1 VTGDADEPG
10 EKVALITGGNKGIG
24 FEIARQLG
32 QRGIFV
38 LIGARDET
46 RGQQAAAALTA
57 EGLPVA
63 ALIIDVTDGA
73 SVAHAAGDIGQRHG
87 RMDILVNNAGITGG
101 FRGPPS
107 EVTLNQVREVYE
119 TNVFGVIAATNAM
132 LPLLRRSAAA
142 RIVNMS
148 SGLGSLTWNS
158 DPDSEFANYNLVT
171 YQSSKTA
178 LNAVT
183 LAYAKELRET
193 GIKVNCADPGFTAT
207 DLNQHRGYRTVEQAA
222 VIAVRLATLGPDG
235 PTGTFQDEN
244 GIIPW

>member
-1 VTGDADEPG
+1 VTGDADVPG
-10 EKVALITGGNKGIG
+10 EKIALITGANKGIG

-38 LIGARDET
+38 LIGARDGT

-63 ALIIDVTDGA
+63 ALVIDVTDGA

-87 RMDILVNNAGITGG
+87 RLDILVNNAGITGG

-119 TNVFGVIAATNAM
+119 TNVFGVIAVTNAM

-158 DPDSEFANYNLVT
+158 DPGSEFGTYNLIT

-222 VIAVRLATLGPDG
+222 VIAVRLATLGEGG

-244 GIIPW
+244 GPVPW